1 MATVHVKVG
10 NDCDRKVS
18 YFVYDSTDQS
28 ETWAK
33 ASGDLDKG
41 IENNPEIG
49 TNTTN
54 RYAVKFTPPGQL
66 NPPLAAG
73 TIKAEQKISI
83 HGSDNKYT
91 TQIT

>member
-18 YFVYDSTDQS
+18 YFVYDSTDSS
-28 ETWAK
+28 EYAAK

-49 TNTTN
+49 TNLTN
-54 RYAVKFTPPGQL
+54 EYTVKFTPPGQL

-73 TIKAEQKISI
+73 TIKAGKKISI
-83 HGSDNKYT
+83 HGVGEYHT
-91 TQIT
+91 EIT